1 MKRYLTKKMNFHVA
15 INHSIYYFPL
25 FLTESFVSI
34 FFTFTNIF
42 INFISQLL
50 KSKNYFSSILFCQ
63 KMKGEYICD
72 I

>member
-1 MKRYLTKKMNFHVA
+1 MKRYLSKKMNSYIA

-25 FLTESFVSI
+25 FLTERFVSI

-42 INFISQLL
+42 INYISQLL
-50 KSKNYFSSILFCQ
+50 QSKNYFSSILFCQ